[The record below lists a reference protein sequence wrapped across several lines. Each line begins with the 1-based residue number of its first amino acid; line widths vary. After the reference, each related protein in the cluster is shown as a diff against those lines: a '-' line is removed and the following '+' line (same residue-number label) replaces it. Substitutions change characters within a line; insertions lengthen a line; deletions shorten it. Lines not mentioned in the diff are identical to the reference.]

1 MSCQPYR
8 REFGNNRVEGGGR
21 KERRCLWVYGSLEGH
36 LARQIWSVFYE
47 ILGGYSIFC
56 EQRCFEILF
65 QS

>member
-1 MSCQPYR
+1 MGIGFCIIRQT
-8 REFGNNRVEGGGR
+8 GNNRVVGAGGGGR
-21 KERRCLWVYGSLEGH
+21 GVAEGGEGH